1 MLALITG
8 FVAILLSIYPLRLLL
23 FFVSTGY
30 LLYIASKIAFVCTKL
45 AFVEVQE
52 APGILIGI
60 LLQVINPKAFVVNTS
75 SIMGFGFFQ
84 AAPQSKSF

>member
-23 FFVSTGY
+23 FFVATSY

-45 AFVEVQE
+45 AFV
-52 APGILIGI
+52 
-60 LLQVINPKAFVVNTS
+60 
-75 SIMGFGFFQ
+75 
-84 AAPQSKSF
+84 